1 MTAKK
6 TSTDRKRSRNVTKK
20 SKLSMLKKN
29 KIGLGII
36 FIVVI
41 FVIIGIYF
49 VYTEIVNINND
60 EISNDTTNNGNNSN
74 GNDVGEDF
82 TFTTLEGKEKK
93 LSNYRGKVVVLDLWA
108 TWCTPCQTQMLELRK
123 IYQYYDKDELQI
135 LSVDVGIGE
144 TASQII
150 DFKQQFANYGY
161 SLDWT
166 FGLEKDNLDEYM
178 PESGIPTLVIF
189 DQLGN
194 LNYRHVGLSFFNE
207 IPDNYPSDQPVPP
220 LLKEKI
226 DELL

>member
-1 MTAKK
+1 MKEKK
-6 TSTDRKRSRNVTKK
+6 ISTDRKRSRQITNK
-20 SKLSMLKKN
+20 SKYSKVTKN
-29 KIGLGII
+29 KIGMGIVLI
-36 FIVVI
+36 IVI

-60 EISNDTTNNGNNSN
+60 GLSDDKTNNGH
-74 GNDVGEDF
+74 DVGEDF

-108 TWCTPCQTQMLELRK
+108 TWCEPCQTQMLELRK
-123 IYQYYDKDELQI
+123 IYQYYDMTELQI

-189 DQLGN
+189 DQQGN
-194 LNYRHVGLSFFNE
+194 LKYRHVGFSFFNE
-207 IPDNYPSDQPVPP
+207 IPDNFPANQPKPP